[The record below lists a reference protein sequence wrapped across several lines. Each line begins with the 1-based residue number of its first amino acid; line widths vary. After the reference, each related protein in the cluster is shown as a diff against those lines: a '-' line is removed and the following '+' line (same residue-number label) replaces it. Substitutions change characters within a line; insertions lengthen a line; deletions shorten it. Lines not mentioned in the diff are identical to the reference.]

1 MTFFGLEHFSLF
13 LIYLCSSR
21 VLCCLSFC
29 FNNSIWGLRLSISLS
44 LLVDVCLYMKVF
56 LLVISYDGVVNGLD
70 VVTAPFVRRLVVLL
84 RCLFCSVLS
93 DDESLYR
100 WRWCFSLL
108 HLCEISWV
116 CFQLLLAFELSLV
129 EVSILYFLSLVA
141 SAFALITLL
150 ILGNSRFCLGS
161 VRLIPGFQSCFS
173 ICDAFFS

>member
-70 VVTAPFVRRLVVLL
+70 VVIAPFVRKLVILL

-108 HLCEISWV
+108 HLCEISWSLFSV
-116 CFQLLLAFELSLV
+116 AADIWTFFDWGFYFVFFKFGSFCICFN
-129 EVSILYFLSLVA
+129 YFVNFGKFPVL
-141 SAFALITLL
+141 F
-150 ILGNSRFCLGS
+150 RFC
-161 VRLIPGFQSCFS
+161 
-173 ICDAFFS
+173 